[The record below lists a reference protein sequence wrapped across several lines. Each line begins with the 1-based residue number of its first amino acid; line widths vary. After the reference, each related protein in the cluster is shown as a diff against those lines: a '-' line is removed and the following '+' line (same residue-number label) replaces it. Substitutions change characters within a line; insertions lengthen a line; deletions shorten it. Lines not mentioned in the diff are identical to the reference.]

1 MAAEA
6 QRLIGISLGKIAQS
20 RMERGGISLHK
31 NLLVATVLQKARII
45 FMEEAYH
52 MVHGH
57 YPHEQAAA
65 AAAAISAAA
74 AQMRNRYFCEQQEAL
89 CRSYKEQ
96 HQLIIRRDGEI
107 VGRSGDDIDGDP
119 EDDDEEENVE
129 DIGEDSERI
138 SSRENDNEIDDVDD
152 KENEAPIELTY
163 YDLDN
168 HIKIRDSTKRR
179 RDVTEWETEE
189 AVLSIL
195 PKRLC
200 RSDEKAE
207 EEPSTPAPDD
217 ETPTVIESTTPSDSS
232 LTTTNSSVTAEPM
245 EISRITSLV
254 SIFSFGNLTRQSP
267 VTSTTSDLHTF
278 CSPTTTTNTSSS
290 VAMTA

>member
-6 QRLIGISLGKIAQS
+6 QRLIGISLSKIAQS

-107 VGRSGDDIDGDP
+107 VGREGEEEELEEDEEDP
-119 EDDDEEENVE
+119 EDDTERMCGEEEE
-129 DIGEDSERI
+129 EE
-138 SSRENDNEIDDVDD
+138 VDD

-168 HIKIRDSTKRR
+168 HIKIRDNPKRR
-179 RDVTEWETEE
+179 REVSEWETEE

-200 RSDEKAE
+200 RGEDKIPEVTTTCPEQE
-207 EEPSTPAPDD
+207 EEATAAEPFLEESEHST
-217 ETPTVIESTTPSDSS
+217 V
-232 LTTTNSSVTAEPM
+232 AEPM

-267 VTSTTSDLHTF
+267 ASSPADLHTF
-278 CSPTTTTNTSSS
+278 RGQNTTNTSS

>member
-6 QRLIGISLGKIAQS
+6 QRLIGISLSKIAQS

-96 HQLIIRRDGEI
+96 HQLIIRRDGEL
-107 VGRSGDDIDGDP
+107 VGRSDEAEDEP
-119 EDDDEEENVE
+119 EEDEEECTAE
-129 DIGEDSERI
+129 EAE
-138 SSRENDNEIDDVDD
+138 EEVDD

-168 HIKIRDSTKRR
+168 HIKIRDNPKRR
-179 RDVTEWETEE
+179 REVTEWETEE

-200 RSDEKAE
+200 RGDEKSPDSCPVQENDPPAE
-207 EEPSTPAPDD
+207 SLDTP
-217 ETPTVIESTTPSDSS
+217 E
-232 LTTTNSSVTAEPM
+232 LSSVAEPM

-254 SIFSFGNLTRQSP
+254 SIFSFGSLARQSP
-267 VTSTTSDLHTF
+267 VSSSTSDLHTF
-278 CSPTTTTNTSSS
+278 RSQNTTNTSS

>member
-6 QRLIGISLGKIAQS
+6 QRLIGISLSKIAQS

-96 HQLIIRRDGEI
+96 HQLIIRRDGEMME
-107 VGRSGDDIDGDP
+107 RDDDADEEH
-119 EDDDEEENVE
+119 EDDDEDAEEDTERTCATEE
-129 DIGEDSERI
+129 DDGTP
-138 SSRENDNEIDDVDD
+138 NDDVDD

-168 HIKIRDSTKRR
+168 HIKIRDNPKRR
-179 RDVTEWETEE
+179 RDIAEWETEE

-195 PKRLC
+195 PKKVC
-200 RSDEKAE
+200 RSEEKNVDLSTSCTTPEAE
-207 EEPSTPAPDD
+207 STSTPSFLDDD
-217 ETPTVIESTTPSDSS
+217 EGEQSAVG
-232 LTTTNSSVTAEPM
+232 EPM

-254 SIFSFGNLTRQSP
+254 SIFSFGSLTRQSP
-267 VTSTTSDLHTF
+267 VVSPATADLHTF
-278 CSPTTTTNTSSS
+278 CTKNATNTSS